1 MFSKLKNKR
10 FLSFLILLVLFV
22 SIGFYFQKNPVAHY
36 KTSEE
41 SDVFVRFDMEAY
53 DLIMQNY
60 WKKATDV
67 ELSQLFQLSLQKAEN
82 SPSLP
87 QLATSTRAGAAQM
100 LFSAF
105 QNATSTEVKKQLATN
120 VLIVA
125 LYNLIPSGRSGLLS
139 SAQETELRQNVA
151 NVNPGN
157 DLYQNLGLKDG
168 ATSGEVIVAYN
179 SQKILLEAS
188 TSPEAKAKLA
198 QITYAEKVLTNQ
210 NSKTLYDQQKVEP
223 TVFSQTLGK
232 TLYLYFDKISPTT
245 IQEFGLA
252 VDSASTTPSIDTM
265 IIDLRGNIGGSLDF
279 AQYFLGLFIG
289 PNQYAFDLYHQGDYN
304 TQRTTSGKFDELS
317 KYKEI
322 AILTDNMTQSTAE
335 LITAS
340 LKRFHLAVVV
350 GGKTRGWGTVENTF
364 PLSTVID
371 PSEKYSLLLVH
382 SLTLRDDNQPIEQ
395 NGVLPDVDISQKN
408 WQNELTNYFKSG
420 SLINAVTQTVT
431 KPPRK

>member
-1 MFSKLKNKR
+1 MFPKINKKV
-10 FLSFLILLVLFV
+10 IGVVVLLVLV
-22 SIGFYFQKNPVAHY
+22 VGVAFYFQKNPVAHY
-36 KTSEE
+36 KTSQEA
-41 SDVFVRFDMEAY
+41 DTFVRFDMEAY
-53 DLIMQNY
+53 DLILANY
-60 WKKATDV
+60 WKKSTDAD
-67 ELSQLFQLSLQKAEN
+67 LSQLFQLSLQKAEN
-82 SPSLP
+82 SPDLP
-87 QLATSTRAGAAQM
+87 QLATTTRAGAAQM

-105 QNATSTEVKKQLATN
+105 QNSTSTDAKKKLAEN

-125 LYNLIPSGRSGLLS
+125 LYNMIPTGRSGLLS

-157 DLYQNLGLKDG
+157 DLYQNLGLSDG
-168 ATSGEVIVAYN
+168 ATSGEVTTAYN
-179 SQKILLEAS
+179 SQKTLLEGN
-188 TSPEAKAKLA
+188 TSPEAKAKLT

-210 NSKTLYDQQKVEP
+210 NSKTLYDQAKVEP
-223 TVFSQTLGK
+223 TVFSHKIGS

-252 VDSASTTPSIDTM
+252 VDSASTTPSVNTM

-289 PNQYAFDLYHQGDYN
+289 PNQYAFDLYHQDDYN
-304 TQRTTSGKFDELS
+304 TQRTTAGKFDELS

-322 AILTDNMTQSTAE
+322 AILTDGMTQSTAE

-364 PLSTVID
+364 PLTTVID
-371 PSEKYSLLLVH
+371 PTEKYSLLLVH

-395 NGVLPDVDISQKN
+395 NGVLPDVDIGQKN
-408 WQNELTNYFKSG
+408 WQNQLTNYFKSG
-420 SLINAVTQTVT
+420 SLINAVTGVVT
-431 KPPRK
+431 KAPIR